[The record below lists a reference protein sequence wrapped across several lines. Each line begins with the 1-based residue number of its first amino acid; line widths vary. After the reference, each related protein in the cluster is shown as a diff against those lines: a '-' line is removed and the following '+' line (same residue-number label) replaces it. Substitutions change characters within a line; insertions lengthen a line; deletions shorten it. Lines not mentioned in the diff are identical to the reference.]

1 MGLSSAMTT
10 ALTGLNAAEAQID
23 VSGNPEV
30 GEYLQDIRR
39 MGVSVIG
46 GASAK
51 FMWQLIEARIR
62 ATLRRIGHVSSGIA
76 FDVAEYGDLKLFN
89 ATLSASV
96 AERTVGLTP
105 TEFALLR
112 FLASHAERP
121 VSKEELLH
129 EVWG

>member
-1 MGLSSAMTT
+1 MEIFANDPLVRSSGLPTSVHKHPASDSPGACEFVSPATTGNSTMGPVDLV
-10 ALTGLNAAEAQID
+10 ID

-62 ATLRRIGHVSSGIA
+62 ATADI
-76 FDVAEYGDLKLFN
+76 
-89 ATLSASV
+89 
-96 AERTVGLTP
+96 
-105 TEFALLR
+105 
-112 FLASHAERP
+112 ERP
-121 VSKEELLH
+121 
-129 EVWG
+129 